1 MRNSKRNVFVGDLTF
16 MFPVCRSSTH
26 KRETITRQQGGKKM
40 NLVKRLVFAHPQRCA
55 IAAAVFF
62 MACFRVNGYT
72 INTS

>member
-1 MRNSKRNVFVGDLTF
+1 
-16 MFPVCRSSTH
+16 
-26 KRETITRQQGGKKM
+26 M